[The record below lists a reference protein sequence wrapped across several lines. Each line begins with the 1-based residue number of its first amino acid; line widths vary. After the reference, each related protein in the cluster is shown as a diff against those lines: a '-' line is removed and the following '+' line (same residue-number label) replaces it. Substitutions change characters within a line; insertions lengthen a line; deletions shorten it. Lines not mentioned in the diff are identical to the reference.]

1 MGIEAILTLATVVL
15 IVILLGTTRI
25 PPEGILLIGLT
36 FLFIAGIISAKE
48 VLAGF
53 TNQGMVTVGVLYL
66 VAAGLRDSG
75 GMDILAPHILGTPK
89 SISTIQTKIMLPV
102 TVMSAFL
109 NNTPVVAMLI
119 PTISDWVK
127 KYQLAISR
135 FLIPLSYAAIL
146 GGMCTLIG
154 TSTNLVVNGL
164 LINFARENN
173 LAQYTEGLN
182 LFEIAKIGIPLAVV
196 GMIYILFF
204 SRWLLPERQSMLS
217 RLADPREYTVE
228 MIVEKSGPLINKSI
242 QAAGLRHLPGMYLM
256 EIERSGR
263 VIPAVS
269 SEEILQAD
277 DRLVFVG
284 VVESVV
290 DLRKVRGLAPAT
302 DQIFKLN
309 GTKVTQRCL
318 VEAVVSNTFP
328 HLGQT
333 IRESRFRSRYNA
345 AIIAVARN
353 GKRIHKKI
361 GDIILEPGDTLLLE
375 THASFADQQKNSRD
389 FYLINQLDDSTPPRY
404 EKAGLSLLILLGM
417 VLMAAIGWMSMLK
430 AAMAAAALMIFTGCT
445 SWSSARQ
452 NIDYQVLMVIIAAF
466 GLGRALDVTGAAS
479 TVAKGLLGIAGDNPW
494 IALLVVYGLTS
505 LFTELITNNAA
516 AVLIFPIAMET
527 TTQLGANPLPFIIAI
542 MIGAS
547 ASFATPIGYQTNLMV
562 YGPGGYKFSDYLKI
576 GIPLNLLMWMLTVTI
591 APLIWPF

>member
-1 MGIEAILTLATVVL
+1 MGIEAIVTLATVVL
-15 IVILLGTTRI
+15 IVVLLGTTRI
-25 PPEGILLIGLT
+25 PPELILLTGLT
-36 FLFIAGIISAKE
+36 FLFTVGIVSAKE
-48 VLAGF
+48 ALAGF

-75 GMDILAPHILGTPK
+75 GMDIIAPHVLGTPK
-89 SISTIQTKIMLPV
+89 SIPTIQVKIMLPV

-164 LINFARENN
+164 LINFARENS
-173 LAQYTEGLN
+173 LTQWTGGLN
-182 LFEIAKIGIPLAVV
+182 LFEIAKIGVPLALV
-196 GMIYILFF
+196 GMAYILVFN
-204 SRWLLPERQSMLS
+204 RWLLPERQSMLS
-217 RLADPREYTVE
+217 RLSDPREYTVE

-256 EIERSGR
+256 EIERAGR

-269 SEEILQAD
+269 SEEILQAH

-309 GTKVTQRCL
+309 GTKTTQRCL

-389 FYLINQLDDSTPPRY
+389 FYLVNQLDDSTPPRY

-417 VLMAAIGWMSMLK
+417 VLMAAMGWMSMLK
-430 AAMAAAALMIFTGCT
+430 AAMAAAALMILTGCT

-479 TVAKGLLGIAGDNPW
+479 TVARGLLGIAGDNPW

-527 TTQLGANPLPFIIAI
+527 TAQLAVNPLPFIIAI

-576 GIPLNLLMWMLTVTI
+576 GIPMNLLMWILTVAI

>member
-164 LINFARENN
+164 LINFARENS